1 MLIYIT
7 IKQFAQAP
15 RKHFSLLFP
24 RLRRL
29 RCVWNFHVDF
39 LSLALSLPLSHRVL
53 SSILPQHLMLLSF
66 LFADFKKRRL
76 LNDFFVFANFMLFG
90 FALFTI
96 FQPVI
101 SPKHM
106 CVLVCLYKLFNFK
119 DFWSFFFTLLFVSP
133 PLWWNGWAAFF
144 SFFILFWGK
153 PRRKTILDVTSVF
166 WAPRMEESTSNIILW
181 HVIFR
186 WRVERVHGRVREA
199 RKGFF
204 FVDLTQEL
212 KDTHTAIVCAVGR
225 ASTLL
230 NSWLHN
236 GSEAAQCLEETFR
249 SSITWGGLL
258 FGLN

>member
-144 SFFILFWGK
+144 RSLFYFG
-153 PRRKTILDVTSVF
+153 
-166 WAPRMEESTSNIILW
+166 ESQD
-181 HVIFR
+181 
-186 WRVERVHGRVREA
+186 ER
-199 RKGFF
+199 
-204 FVDLTQEL
+204 QY
-212 KDTHTAIVCAVGR
+212 
-225 ASTLL
+225 
-230 NSWLHN
+230 WM
-236 GSEAAQCLEETFR
+236 
-249 SSITWGGLL
+249 
-258 FGLN
+258 